1 MKSIKIWSLIM
12 FLALAMVGCEEG
24 DKPGNQPGDKPGNQ
38 PGDSA
43 LASAIVDE
51 WHLTSFDGAATE
63 YFDVYLVFKADGSF
77 EMYQR
82 LYTLNY
88 EYYAGS
94 YNVSGDIVT
103 GNYDDGK
110 NWLTGYK
117 AEVSADGK
125 TLTMYS
131 QEDVSLTTVYT
142 AEAVP
147 VEIKAEA
154 KTTRSADSERFL

>member
-1 MKSIKIWSLIM
+1 MELTNKLTNEVLAPWKTEYFNNAVSINDSMKSI
-12 FLALAMVGCEEG
+12 V
-24 DKPGNQPGDKPGNQ
+24 
-38 PGDSA
+38 
-43 LASAIVDE
+43 
-51 WHLTSFDGAATE
+51 TSFDGAATE